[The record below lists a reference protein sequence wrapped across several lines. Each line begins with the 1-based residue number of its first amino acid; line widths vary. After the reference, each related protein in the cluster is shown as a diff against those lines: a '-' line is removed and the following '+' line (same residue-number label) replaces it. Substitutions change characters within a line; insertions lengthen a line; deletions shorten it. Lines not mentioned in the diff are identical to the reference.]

1 MPEVL
6 YCANHPDRETV
17 LRCSKCDKPIC
28 PQCGIPTPVG
38 IRCRDCAAVQRLPTF
53 QVSPV
58 MALRGLGA
66 GIAAAI
72 AASFLLGAIPIL
84 RSFSLW
90 LSPVAGLAIGEAIS
104 QATNHKRG
112 RLLQVI
118 AVGCAVAGTLLG
130 SFLLAATLGGYGV
143 GFFYIVLASVFAVVR
158 LR

>member
-1 MPEVL
+1 
-6 YCANHPDRETV
+6 
-17 LRCSKCDKPIC
+17 
-28 PQCGIPTPVG
+28 
-38 IRCRDCAAVQRLPTF
+38 
-53 QVSPV
+53 
-58 MALRGLGA
+58 MAMRGLGA

-84 RSFSLW
+84 RGFSLW
-90 LSPVAGLAIGEAIS
+90 LSPIAGLAIGEAIS
-104 QATNHKRG
+104 RATNHKRG

-130 SFLLAATLGGYGV
+130 SFLLAITLGGYGV